1 MGLGEPQSGR
11 AMTEA
16 ERKDALR
23 AMRAEAEAQPTNPDG
38 SAIPTPATSG
48 YLQVADPDTTLE
60 GVPFVHDHTNAD
72 GTEWAPLGVVDVFVV
87 DVEFAQDRAYG
98 PSPTF
103 DTYDEARAVGV
114 DLLKNHADARSFS
127 VRKST
132 ILR

>member
-1 MGLGEPQSGR
+1 MSIPR
-11 AMTEA
+11 T
-16 ERKDALR
+16 
-23 AMRAEAEAQPTNPDG
+23 PWDG
-38 SAIPTPATSG
+38 GPATPTPDTAKS
-48 YLQVADPDTTLE
+48 ADPDTTLE

-72 GTEWAPLGVVDVFVV
+72 GTEWTPLGVRDVFVI
-87 DVEFAQDRAYG
+87 DVQFAQDRAYG

>member
-1 MGLGEPQSGR
+1 MQDPIDVKSGGAPDNEFVRTEGAAPSDYITELDDDLITRDVVTMTRAQWAIADLEPR
-11 AMTEA
+11 
-16 ERKDALR
+16 
-23 AMRAEAEAQPTNPDG
+23 
-38 SAIPTPATSG
+38 
-48 YLQVADPDTTLE
+48 LE
-60 GVPFVHDHTNAD
+60 GVPFIHDHTNED
-72 GTEWAPLGVVDVFVV
+72 GTEWAPLGVVDVFAV